1 MAGCITPRGCT
12 YRASTIWE
20 VLWVLVVVVSTLS
33 SPQHLMA
40 SAPKEP
46 YKDARLMLHTLVE
59 IKVYGDNPADAV
71 NEAFSEIERV
81 NRLLNNYHP
90 ESEVSLIN
98 TSAGINE
105 VPVSPQT
112 LEALMGAQY
121 YGRLTGGALDIT
133 IGPLL
138 EVWGFLKEVPSLE
151 ADQPS
156 SKELDKARQIVDYNS
171 IRLDAIRGTA
181 MLLKRGMRTDAGSFT
196 KGYAVDRAAA
206 ILKKAGIKQALI
218 TAGGTI
224 MALGKKPGGKSWQVG
239 IRHPRQQGKLIG
251 SISLEDQAIS
261 TSGDYE
267 RFYQF
272 KGRRICHIIDPRSG
286 QPVEAVQSISVI
298 APSAMASDALSTA
311 LFVLGPQEGIAL
323 VNNLPDTEAL
333 VVDQEGAQHRSRH
346 WPGQQ
351 H

>member
-1 MAGCITPRGCT
+1 MAGFMAPRGYT
-12 YRASTIWE
+12 YRASTIRRI
-20 VLWVLVVVVSTLS
+20 LWVLVVVVSAFS
-33 SPQHLMA
+33 APQHLRG
-40 SAPKEP
+40 SDLTEP

-81 NRLLNNYHP
+81 NRLLNNYDP

-98 TSAGINE
+98 TSAGLNE
-105 VPVSPQT
+105 VPVSPET
-112 LEALMGAQY
+112 LEALMGAQH

-138 EVWGFLKEVPSLE
+138 ELWGFLKEAPSLE
-151 ADQPS
+151 TDQPS
-156 SKELDKARQIVDYNS
+156 PKELDKTRKIVDYNS
-171 IRLDAIRGTA
+171 IRLDAIRGNA
-181 MLLKRGMRTDAGSFT
+181 MLLKTGMRIDAGSFT
-196 KGYAVDRAAA
+196 KGYAVDRAAG

-239 IRHPRQQGKLIG
+239 IRHPRKQGELIG
-251 SISLEDQAIS
+251 SVPLEDQAIS

-272 KGRRICHIIDPRSG
+272 KDRRICHIIDPRSG
-286 QPVEAVQSISVI
+286 QPIEAVQSISVI

-311 LFVLGPQEGIAL
+311 LFVLGPKEGLAL
-323 VNNLPDTEAL
+323 VNNLLDTEAL
-333 VVDQEGAQHRSRH
+333 VVDQKGVQHKSPD
-346 WPGQQ
+346 WPGHQ

>member
-1 MAGCITPRGCT
+1 MWGI
-12 YRASTIWE
+12 
-20 VLWVLVVVVSTLS
+20 LWVLVGVVSTLS
-33 SPQHLMA
+33 APQHLMG
-40 SAPKEP
+40 SDRKEP
-46 YKDARLMLHTLVE
+46 YTDARLMLHTLVE
-59 IKVYGDNPADAV
+59 IKVYGDKPADV
-71 NEAFSEIERV
+71 VSEAFNEIERI
-81 NRLLNNYHP
+81 NRLLNNYDP
-90 ESEVSLIN
+90 ASEVSLIN
-98 TSAGINE
+98 TSAGFNE
-105 VPVSPQT
+105 VPVSPET

-138 EVWGFLKEVPSLE
+138 ELWGFLKESPSLE
-151 ADQPS
+151 TGRPT
-156 SKELDKARQIVDYNS
+156 SKELDKTRQIVDYS
-171 IRLDAIRGTA
+171 AIRLDAIRGTA
-181 MLLKRGMRTDAGSFT
+181 MLLKPGMQIDVGSFS
-196 KGYAVDRAAA
+196 KGYAVDRAAGV
-206 ILKKAGIKQALI
+206 LQKAGIKQVLL

-251 SISLEDQAIS
+251 SVSLEDQAIS

-267 RFYQF
+267 RFYQSE
-272 KGRRICHIIDPRSG
+272 GRRICHIIDPRSG
-286 QPVEAVQSISVI
+286 QPIKAVQSISVI

-311 LFVLGPQEGIAL
+311 LFVLGPKMGLSL

-333 VVDQEGAQHRSRH
+333 VVDQEGAQHSSRG